1 MGPQFG
7 DGRQVVLTSAA
18 GMHLEVGRTI
28 EPDLAAGELHEVI
41 PPWSAVNHAQ
51 VAGGVVDCVVVQMP
65 PVGVFVQN
73 RTRRIAGNRRSA
85 SSIDGK
91 TAPPKQAVREAGSP
105 PSRPPPRAG
114 FFHPEDLSSL
124 ERAGP
129 RSVTGHPK
137 ARWRSL
143 AGLLYSCHRH

>member
-85 SSIDGK
+85 SSIDG
-91 TAPPKQAVREAGSP
+91 RRLP
-105 PSRPPPRAG
+105 PSKPFVRQEARPHALPRGRA
-114 FFHPEDLSSL
+114 SSIL
-124 ERAGP
+124 KTSVRWSAPDRAP
-129 RSVTGHPK
+129 
-137 ARWRSL
+137 
-143 AGLLYSCHRH
+143 